1 MESCNRIAKKQ
12 KNNTKLMRAVISST
26 FDSKYL
32 FFLPITTFL
41 WNKLGVDV
49 ICFLPAMKF
58 KGEQDKIYLINHAIM
73 SHCSGLN
80 MQYTFVCPEHKEAT
94 YAQCSRLYGACLDLP
109 EDEIL
114 CVSDVDMVL
123 FQVPPYVGGFTVFGS
138 DLVPEK
144 QYPMCYISASVKD
157 WRSAFELN
165 GKMYQHAL
173 DELLGH
179 IEAEHFRGNYWGKD
193 QEEAFNKISTS
204 GIDVNLV
211 PRARPQT
218 QWATKRYDRD
228 DAYILDRL
236 SLDTIDYHLNRPGYE
251 QNNFNI
257 IMTVLKYHYP
267 NEDFSWLEEYRRKY
281 MELL

>member
-1 MESCNRIAKKQ
+1 
-12 KNNTKLMRAVISST
+12 MRSIIST
-26 FDSKYL
+26 TYDDKYL
-32 FFLPITTFL
+32 WFLPLVNWT
-41 WNKLGVDV
+41 WNKLGVYV
-49 ICFLPAMKF
+49 ICFMPEGEMFGNWIDENTFTPKGKLISKYFGANRIQFF
-58 KGEQDKIYLINHAIM
+58 KAPK
-73 SHCSGLN
+73 
-80 MQYTFVCPEHKEAT
+80 HKEAT
-94 YAQCSRLYGACLDLP
+94 YAQCSRLFGACLDLP
-109 EDEIL
+109 EDETL
-114 CVSDVDMVL
+114 CTSDVDMLL

-144 QYPMCYISASVKD
+144 QYPMCYINASVKD

-165 GKMYQHAL
+165 GKTYQHAL
-173 DELLGH
+173 DEILAH
-179 IEAEHFRGNYWGKD
+179 EECEHFRGNLWGRD
-193 QEEAFNKISTS
+193 QETAFNKISSS

-251 QNNFNI
+251 EHNFNI

-267 NEDFSWLEEYRRKY
+267 NEDFGWLEEYRNKY
-281 MELL
+281 IELL